1 MSLLRTAGLAGAAA
15 LTLAV
20 GLVAL
25 PAPAVA
31 APQVSQMQDL
41 PPDHW
46 AYKAIQQLVEK
57 YGVMEGFPDSTFRG
71 TKTVSRYE
79 LAAALTKVML
89 RMDAVAAARPAGAP
103 TAPAPKSVPQVTPQD
118 TASVDKLKTEFK
130 TELDAI
136 AGRLDKDEASIK
148 EIQDKLAKL
157 VTVSGRVSTVYADET
172 LDTGK
177 DRTLPYIASNLSVT
191 FKGKV
196 SDSTTFDTTI
206 GGALKAGGSG
216 DVPAVMAGALGKTPT
231 TDQVSVKGARFT
243 SKIGATT
250 INVGRFRLD
259 AVDFGPYSDLAWRT
273 GDFDVGVGAVSQDA
287 SSLRVGGDVGA
298 SLGTEIGP
306 VKVLGGLNSN
316 IVAGQVNLGLGPV
329 TLKAGYE
336 TDHKAITQN
345 LLNAAAAPVKTTDN
359 AAVVLEIGGEGAL
372 GATAQVNATN
382 FALTAYG
389 LGLRA
394 SGNGIDGNL
403 VAMINSDPGK
413 TVTVASFGAVVGTPQ
428 VPLPWNL
435 KIPALLLAFT
445 DNYTIDA
452 PARADGKATTGAG
465 GQALGKLAGVSLRAD
480 LDNPLIPGLVA
491 EYNVQAKLIEDV
503 FLPNAADPITSESL
517 FFKSVIKF

>member
-1 MSLLRTAGLAGAAA
+1 L
-15 LTLAV
+15 LAV
-20 GLVAL
+20 ALAAPLVAPGQAL
-25 PAPAVA
+25 A
-31 APQVSQMQDL
+31 APQASQMQDL

-46 AYKAIQQLVEK
+46 AYKAIQQLMEK
-57 YGVMEGFPDSTFRG
+57 YGVMEGFPDNTFRG

-79 LAAALTKVML
+79 LAAALTKVMQ
-89 RMDAVAAARPAGAP
+89 RMDAVAASRPAGAA
-103 TAPAPKSVPQVTPQD
+103 APAPKPVPTVTPAD
-118 TASVDKLKTEFK
+118 RATVDKLKGEFK

-136 AGRLDKDEASIK
+136 AARLDKDEASLK

-157 VTVSGRVSTVYADET
+157 VTVAGRVTTLYADET

-177 DRTLPYIASNLSVT
+177 DRTLPYISSSLSVN

-196 SDSTTFDTTI
+196 SDATTFDTTI
-206 GGALKAGGSG
+206 GGTLKAAGSG

-259 AVDFGPYSDLAWRT
+259 AVDFGPFSDLSWRT
-273 GDFDVGVGAVSQDA
+273 GDFDVGVGAISQDA
-287 SSLRVGGDVGA
+287 SSLRVGSDVGA

-306 VKVLGGLNSN
+306 VKVLGALNSN
-316 IVAGQVNLGLGPV
+316 IVIGQVNLGLGPV
-329 TLKAGYE
+329 SLKAGYE

-345 LLNAAAAPVKTTDN
+345 LLNAAKAPVKTTDN
-359 AAVVLEIGGEGAL
+359 AAVVVEVGGEGPL
-372 GATAQVNATN
+372 GASAQVNVTN

-389 LGLRA
+389 LGLRGA
-394 SGNGIDGNL
+394 WNGIDANL
-403 VAMINSDPGK
+403 ITMINADPGK
-413 TVTVASFGAVVGTPQ
+413 TVTVASFGGVLGTPQ
-428 VPLPWNL
+428 VPLPFWGL
-435 KIPALLLAFT
+435 KVPALIFAAT

-452 PARADGKATTGAG
+452 PNRPDGQATTGAG
-465 GQALGKLAGVSLRAD
+465 GQALGKLAGVSVKVD
-480 LDNPLIPGLVA
+480 LENPLIPGLVA
-491 EYNVQAKLIEDV
+491 EYNVQAKLIEDI

>member
-1 MSLLRTAGLAGAAA
+1 
-15 LTLAV
+15 
-20 GLVAL
+20 
-25 PAPAVA
+25 
-31 APQVSQMQDL
+31 MQ
-41 PPDHW
+41 
-46 AYKAIQQLVEK
+46 
-57 YGVMEGFPDSTFRG
+57 
-71 TKTVSRYE
+71 
-79 LAAALTKVML
+79 

-103 TAPAPKSVPQVTPQD
+103 APAPAATPAPAAPTVSPAD
-118 TASVDKLKTEFK
+118 KATVDKLKTEFK

-136 AGRLDKDEASIK
+136 NARLDKDEASLK
-148 EIQDKLAKL
+148 DLQDKLAKL
-157 VTVSGRVSTVYADET
+157 VTVAGKVTTLYADET

-177 DRTLPYIASNLSVT
+177 DRTLPYIASTLSVN

-196 SDSTTFDTTI
+196 SDQTTFDTTI
-206 GGALKAGGSG
+206 GGTLKASGSG

-243 SKIGATT
+243 TKIGATT

-259 AVDFGPYSDLAWRT
+259 GVDFGPFSDLSWRT

-298 SLGTEIGP
+298 SLGTDIGP

-316 IVAGQVNLGLGPV
+316 IIIGQVNLALGPV
-329 TLKAGYE
+329 TLKGGYE

-345 LLNAAAAPVKTTDN
+345 LINPSAAQVKTTDN
-359 AAVVLEIGGEGAL
+359 AAVVLEWGGDGPV

-382 FALTAYG
+382 LQLTAYG
-389 LGLRA
+389 LGLRGA
-394 SGNGIDGNL
+394 FNGIDANL
-403 VAMINSDPGK
+403 VTMINSDPGK
-413 TVTVASFGAVVGTPQ
+413 TVTVASFGGVVGTPQ

-435 KIPALLLAFT
+435 KIPALLFAAT

-452 PARADGKATTGAG
+452 PARTDGKATTGAG
-465 GQALGKLAGVSLRAD
+465 GQALGKLAGVSVRAD
-480 LDNPLIPGLVA
+480 LDNPIIPGLVA
-491 EYNVQAKLIEDV
+491 EYNVQAKLIEDI